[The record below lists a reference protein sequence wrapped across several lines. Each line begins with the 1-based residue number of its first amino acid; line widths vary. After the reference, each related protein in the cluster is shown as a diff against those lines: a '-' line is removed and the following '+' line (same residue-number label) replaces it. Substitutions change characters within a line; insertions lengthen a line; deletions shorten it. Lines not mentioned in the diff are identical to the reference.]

1 MSFYIS
7 DTTYNLINS
16 TKNVKTTSG
25 PTPPSA
31 TQLAGYSLARP
42 PVDQPSTG
50 TYYISAPIQALID
63 GSTAVVSKAV
73 VVSELAVDISSKLR
87 DNYFRN
93 EFIPVV
99 RQELP
104 PPPPRVT
111 VFYPPP
117 PLPPLPPPIDIFLSK
132 IRFGTPSYSS
142 DETSQILIDM
152 IGEDNDDLLKA
163 VFALEKAHFSAILY
177 LAVEKLI
184 DTEDIR
190 ALIEMKYETRNDLLL
205 NYLKRE
211 PEDIY
216 VFRNFIK
223 IMSDLMGTSLTKN
236 TNSVFN
242 SVSVPSINVDT
253 NIELFEY
260 CRGLINKYNNE
271 DPFSLLPLSD
281 SINTD
286 IILMDLGPV
295 LDLNR
300 EALTIT
306 SLKEEDSDINVNTK
320 KFFSNILNDSYVDII
335 KNLYDNRFIPN
346 YSISESLVNLTIKS
360 AAEFTYDSE
369 TLQSNYFIELSKVY
383 DTGIVEPF
391 NFEYLNDDILESLMN
406 NIFPSSST
414 FDKDSDFYITRRL
427 VNFEQNIN
435 TYNELS
441 YTDINKDSLFPTLLA
456 LEDNKILAKDNGE
469 IVHFG
474 KKSYTRIVMDT
485 IYNALKE
492 YSLNN
497 YKYDEIDK
505 LTFTQITAYLND
517 VKSDVLEFVDE
528 SFEDG
533 LYTESE
539 STFMIFFKDI
549 FSDYIEYLKNNSITT
564 PFKPKLSATGIKKY
578 KLLNAVQQ
586 TFMFLPELI
595 KRIRANRQ
603 YKTFEQTLLVG
614 HNEYPALSYVKYL
627 RGAQL

>member
-614 HNEYPALSYVKYL
+614 YNEYPSLSYVKYL